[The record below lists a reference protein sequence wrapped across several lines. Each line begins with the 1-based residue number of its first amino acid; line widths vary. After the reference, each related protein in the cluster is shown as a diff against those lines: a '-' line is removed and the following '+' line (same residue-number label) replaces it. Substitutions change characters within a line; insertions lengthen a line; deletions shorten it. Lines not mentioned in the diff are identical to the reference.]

1 MSTPLVSI
9 LIPTYNSSRYIER
22 ALASARGQTHR
33 NIEIVLHDNASADDT
48 WTIISRHAEL
58 DPRVKCYRNSTNV
71 GPLRNWQKG
80 LEQCRGE
87 YVKILWSDDW
97 LEPEC
102 VEACVGALESDPR
115 AGLVFT
121 GVITHGDDTDF
132 AMYLYPRRRHF
143 DIETYLLR
151 TLADDNMPMSPGAA
165 LVRRRDAQ
173 FDTVSNADAELTAA
187 GLNMG
192 AGPDVLFLL
201 RAAIKYASV
210 AHMSKYF
217 NHFQA
222 RADSFTGAN
231 GEAVAV
237 AYRKTKALFLQ
248 HTAKGKFPRL
258 PQKLFLW
265 RQLRKL
271 SRQQNVLATRL
282 YHATGALS
290 RIFKPSGAS

>member
-1 MSTPLVSI
+1 MSEPLVSI
-9 LIPTYNSSRYIER
+9 LIPTFNSSRYIER
-22 ALASARGQTHR
+22 ALASARGQIYR
-33 NIEIVLHDNASADDT
+33 NVEIVVQDNASADDT
-48 WTIISRHAEL
+48 WTIVSRHAEL
-58 DPRVKCYRNSTNV
+58 DARVKCCRNTTNI

-80 LEQCRGE
+80 LEQCQGE

-102 VEACVGALESDPR
+102 VAACVKALESDSQ

-121 GVITHGDDTDF
+121 GVIAHGDDTDF
-132 AMYLYPRRRHF
+132 ALYLYPRRQSF
-143 DIETYLLR
+143 AVETYLLR

-165 LVRRRDAQ
+165 MVRRRDAL
-173 FDTVSNADAELTAA
+173 FDVAPQADNELAAA
-187 GLNMG
+187 GMNLG

-201 RAAIKYASV
+201 RAAMNYARV
-210 AHMSKYF
+210 AHVSKYY

-231 GEAVAV
+231 GEAVRE
-237 AYRKTKALFLQ
+237 AYRKTMKLFLQ
-248 HTAKGKFPRL
+248 QTKKFPRL

-265 RQLRKL
+265 RQMRKFW
-271 SRQQNVLATRL
+271 QKQNVVAAKL

-290 RIFKPSGAS
+290 RVFR

>member
-1 MSTPLVSI
+1 MSEPLVSI
-9 LIPTYNSSRYIER
+9 LIPTFNSSRYIER
-22 ALASARGQTHR
+22 ALASARGQIYR
-33 NIEIVLHDNASADDT
+33 NVEIVVQDNASADDT
-48 WTIISRHAEL
+48 WTIVSRHAEL
-58 DPRVKCYRNSTNV
+58 DARVKCCRNTTNI

-80 LEQCRGE
+80 LEQCQGE

-102 VEACVGALESDPR
+102 VAACVKALESDSQ

-121 GVITHGDDTDF
+121 GVI
-132 AMYLYPRRRHF
+132 A
-143 DIETYLLR
+143 LLR

-165 LVRRRDAQ
+165 MVRRRDAL
-173 FDTVSNADAELTAA
+173 FDVAPKADNELAAA
-187 GLNMG
+187 GMNLG

-201 RAAIKYASV
+201 RAAMNYARV
-210 AHMSKYF
+210 AHVSKYY

-231 GEAVAV
+231 GEAVRE
-237 AYRKTKALFLQ
+237 AYRKTMKLFLQ
-248 HTAKGKFPRL
+248 QTKKFPRL

-265 RQLRKL
+265 RQMRKFW
-271 SRQQNVLATRL
+271 QKQNVVAAKL

-290 RIFKPSGAS
+290 RVFR